1 MLKRVEGME
10 ECEKRVLCQFW
21 TRLVNE
27 IVVTASFLSAFC
39 EQSVLDEEMT
49 KIVKVRTQLGVGR
62 GWEGWGERIRTRK
75 LLQGL

>member
-49 KIVKVRTQLGVGR
+49 KIVKVRTKLGVGR
-62 GWEGWGERIRTRK
+62 EGGGERTRTRK

>member
-1 MLKRVEGME
+1 MLKRAEGME

-49 KIVKVRTQLGVGR
+49 KIVKVRTKLGGGGGR
-62 GWEGWGERIRTRK
+62 EELELENFYK
-75 LLQGL
+75 EVQE

>member
-1 MLKRVEGME
+1 MRLLDRGVEME

-27 IVVTASFLSAFC
+27 IVVTGSFLSAFC

-49 KIVKVRTQLGVGR
+49 KIVKVSTKRTQR
-62 GWEGWGERIRTRK
+62 EGEREK
-75 LLQGL
+75 

>member
-1 MLKRVEGME
+1 MLKRAEGME

-49 KIVKVRTQLGVGR
+49 KIVKVLTKLGGVWGR
-62 GWEGWGERIRTRK
+62 EELELENFYK
-75 LLQGL
+75 EVQE